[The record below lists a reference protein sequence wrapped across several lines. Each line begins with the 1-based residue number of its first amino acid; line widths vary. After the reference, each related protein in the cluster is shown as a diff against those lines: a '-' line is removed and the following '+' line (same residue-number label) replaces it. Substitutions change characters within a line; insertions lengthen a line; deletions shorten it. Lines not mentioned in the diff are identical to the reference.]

1 MERSKALRK
10 LSKRQARQKTMRDT
24 VLERNRTFYST
35 MTGSELMRAR
45 GVKSPDG
52 RSVKID
58 ETVSTAM

>member
-1 MERSKALRK
+1 
-10 LSKRQARQKTMRDT
+10 MRDT
-24 VLERNRTFYST
+24 VLERNRIFYST
-35 MTGSELMRAR
+35 MTGSEIMRAR